1 MNFLTKNEVKI
12 MKHKVRV
19 LKLRKLLNGIQRIKK
34 DKKILLNE
42 TFDKL
47 KVTKVFG
54 VITLNL

>member
-1 MNFLTKNEVKI
+1 MNFLTKNEGKT

>member
-54 VITLNL
+54 VLTLNL

>member
-1 MNFLTKNEVKI
+1 MNFLTKNEGKT

-54 VITLNL
+54 VLTLNL